1 MLLSYI
7 FDLQRGATA
16 EKAELGK
23 MAGDERYD
31 LWRKQGF
38 ICKPYTGEISD
49 GARFISDYMEQ
60 AQKYSAERCASCR
73 TQAWSGRLWYRQRIC
88 ERIC

>member
-1 MLLSYI
+1 MIYNVV
-7 FDLQRGATA
+7 QPPRR
-16 EKAELGK
+16 KAELGK

-49 GARFISDYMEQ
+49 GTRFISDYMEQ
-60 AQKYSAERCASCR
+60 AQKYSADDDWMED
-73 TQAWSGRLWYRQRIC
+73 GR
-88 ERIC
+88 

>member
-1 MLLSYI
+1 
-7 FDLQRGATA
+7 
-16 EKAELGK
+16 

-60 AQKYSAERCASCR
+60 AQKYLQTTTGWRMTSYSAR
-73 TQAWSGRLWYRQRIC
+73 TRAVMIPPLQLCQAQELQAMP
-88 ERIC
+88 

>member
-1 MLLSYI
+1 
-7 FDLQRGATA
+7 
-16 EKAELGK
+16 

-49 GARFISDYMEQ
+49 GARLVAIVSTIVRWKLRIEGAVGGLLEACLVANDLRNVATFSKN
-60 AQKYSAERCASCR
+60 AFCRLLSSALLRSFV
-73 TQAWSGRLWYRQRIC
+73 
-88 ERIC
+88 